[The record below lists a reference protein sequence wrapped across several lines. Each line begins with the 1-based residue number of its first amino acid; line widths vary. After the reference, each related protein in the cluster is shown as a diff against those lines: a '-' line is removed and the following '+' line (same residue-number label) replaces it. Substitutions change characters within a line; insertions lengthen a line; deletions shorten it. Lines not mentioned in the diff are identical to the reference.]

1 MTSKNQNYSKSEY
14 IFSISLIGLLF
25 FLFGFVTWLN
35 GALIPF
41 LKTACELNDIAAYLV
56 TFAFYISY
64 FVMAI
69 PSSKIL
75 ERFGFK
81 NGMTLGLA
89 TMALGALI
97 FIPAAL
103 NRSYFLFLNALFI
116 MGSGLALLQT
126 AVNPYVTIIGPIESA
141 AKRISIMGICN
152 KVAGVLAPILLA
164 SILLK
169 DAEQIKETLA
179 NTVDLNQK
187 ANLLDQLAHR
197 LIMPYIYMTGFLA
210 ALAFM
215 IRFANLPEI
224 NPDEEEINQKE
235 NAHKSI
241 FSYPHL
247 ILGVIALFFYVGV
260 EVIAGDTIIRYG
272 DSLGIAMESAKYFTS
287 LMLIFMV
294 IGYFLGVVFIPRFI
308 SQQKALAICAI
319 TGIIL
324 TLAAIFVSSTSLLEI
339 PFIDLLTFQS
349 ITLKIPYTVL
359 FIAMLGLANSL
370 VWPAIWPLAL
380 DGVGKYTKIGS
391 ALLIMAIAG
400 GAIMPLVYGW
410 LSEILKST
418 QQAYWIAVPC
428 YIIIL
433 YFALWGHKKGK

>member
-1 MTSKNQNYSKSEY
+1 MY
-14 IFSISLIGLLF
+14 IQVKVKTGL
-25 FLFGFVTWLN
+25 
-35 GALIPF
+35 
-41 LKTACELNDIAAYLV
+41 K
-56 TFAFYISY
+56 
-64 FVMAI
+64 
-69 PSSKIL
+69 K
-75 ERFGFK
+75 
-81 NGMTLGLA
+81 
-89 TMALGALI
+89 
-97 FIPAAL
+97 
-103 NRSYFLFLNALFI
+103 
-116 MGSGLALLQT
+116 
-126 AVNPYVTIIGPIESA
+126 
-141 AKRISIMGICN
+141 
-152 KVAGVLAPILLA
+152 
-164 SILLK
+164 
-169 DAEQIKETLA
+169 
-179 NTVDLNQK
+179 
-187 ANLLDQLAHR
+187 
-197 LIMPYIYMTGFLA
+197 
-210 ALAFM
+210 
-215 IRFANLPEI
+215 
-224 NPDEEEINQKE
+224 EEINQKE

-324 TLAAIFVSSTSLLEI
+324 TFAAIFVSSTSLLEI

-428 YIIIL
+428 YIMIL